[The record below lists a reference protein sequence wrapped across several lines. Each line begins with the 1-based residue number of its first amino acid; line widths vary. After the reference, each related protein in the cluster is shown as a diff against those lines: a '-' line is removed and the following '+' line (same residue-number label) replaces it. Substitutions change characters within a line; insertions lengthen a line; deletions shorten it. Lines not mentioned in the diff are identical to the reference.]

1 MSPVRRS
8 KPAVCCK
15 WKFYTLKEI
24 AIYGG
29 SESCVHIRKDVGEAL
44 TGGCAG
50 QPLSRE
56 IHAPC
61 REVRVDWGAEA
72 VGECRRPH
80 RGNRFGEVALD
91 PTRSETL
98 CTHTN
103 TLFGNRDIPSSSVVC
118 WEATSTERIEKPM
131 GVQR

>member
-1 MSPVRRS
+1 
-8 KPAVCCK
+8 
-15 WKFYTLKEI
+15 LKEI

-29 SESCVHIRKDVGEAL
+29 SESCVHVRKDMGEAL
-44 TGGCAG
+44 TGGCVG

-61 REVRVDWGAEA
+61 PEARVVWGAET
-72 VGECRRPH
+72 VGVSRRPH

-91 PTRSETL
+91 PTRSQTL
-98 CTHTN
+98 RTHTN
-103 TLFGNRDIPSSSVVC
+103 TLFGNREIPSSSAAC
-118 WEATSTERIEKPM
+118 CEAREAERIEKPM